1 MSALETPTPPQ
12 ALFRE
17 LVELGN
23 VTFNILTGSHLAVR
37 HWPAY
42 YMIYVQVGRLC
53 RDLSQATGHLG
64 RPFVEVNGEVDT
76 PRIVAANA
84 CLARIGR
91 HVRLVVDLLGRIEH
105 RRLVIYGKPAL
116 QDIVQA
122 HFLGGSA
129 WYQLCQAE
137 YCAGHIAPDGL
148 VLDRTA
154 LLIDPYP
161 IDRVPDIQE
170 KNLLQRQRFR
180 LLPMQSR
187 TLLGVTSREVQ
198 VKLNQVYAALGEF
211 FVSQCPSV
219 TDLLHPTID

>member
-1 MSALETPTPPQ
+1 MTAFETATPPQ

-23 VTFNILTGSHLAVR
+23 VIFNMLTGPHVTVS

-42 YMIYVQVGRLC
+42 YMVYLQVGRLC
-53 RDLSQATGHLG
+53 RDLSQTTGHLG
-64 RPFVEVNGEVDT
+64 RSFVELNGEVDT

-91 HVRLVVDLLGRIEH
+91 HVRVIVDLLGRIED

-116 QDIVQA
+116 QHVVQA
-122 HFLGGSA
+122 HFSVGSA
-129 WYQLCQAE
+129 WYQVCQAQ
-137 YCAGHIAPDGL
+137 YCAGHIRPDGL

-161 IDRVPDIQE
+161 IDRVPDIAE
-170 KNLLQRQRFR
+170 KNFLQRQRFR

-187 TLLGVTSREVQ
+187 TLLRVTSREVQ
-198 VKLNQVYAALGEF
+198 VRLNQVYAALGEF
-211 FVSQCPSV
+211 FVSRCPSV
-219 TDLLHPTID
+219 TDLLHPSID